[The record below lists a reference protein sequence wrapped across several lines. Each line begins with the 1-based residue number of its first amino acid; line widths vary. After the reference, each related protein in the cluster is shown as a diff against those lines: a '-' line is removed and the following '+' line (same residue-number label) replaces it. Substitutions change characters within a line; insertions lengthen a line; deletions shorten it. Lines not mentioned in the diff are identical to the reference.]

1 MLGSTLVE
9 IIPAV
14 DIRGGKCVRLYQGD
28 YSQETVF
35 FEDPVE
41 AALNWKSQG
50 ARRIH
55 IVDLDGAA
63 KGQTH
68 NLAVIEDIVKKTGLP
83 VQLGGGVRDE
93 AAVEK
98 LVAIGIDRVI
108 MGTVAVEKPEL
119 IKDLCQR
126 FNHRIVVGIDARD
139 GLVSTRG
146 WVSDTKLTAV
156 ELGQQM
162 VELGVERIIYTDIRR
177 DGTLSEPNY
186 TEVDEMIGKV
196 GAKIIAAGGIS
207 ELEHL
212 RRLANLGVE
221 GAIVGMALYT
231 GRIDLK
237 EALASA

>member
-1 MLGSTLVE
+1 MFGSTLVE
-9 IIPAV
+9 IIPAI

-28 YSQETVF
+28 YGKETVF
-35 FEDPVE
+35 FEDPLE
-41 AALNWKSQG
+41 AAINWKSSG
-50 ARRIH
+50 AQRIH

-63 KGQTH
+63 EGQIH
-68 NLAVIEDIVKKTGLP
+68 NLTVIEAIVKETSLP
-83 VQLGGGVRDE
+83 VQLGGGIRDE
-93 AAVEK
+93 AEVEK
-98 LVAIGIDRVI
+98 LVEVGIDRVI
-108 MGTVAVEKPEL
+108 MGTAAVEKPEL

-126 FNHRIVVGIDARD
+126 FSHRIVVGIDARD

-146 WVSDTKLTAV
+146 WVNDTSLTAV

-186 TEVDEMIGKV
+186 TEIDEMVGKV

-212 RRLANLGVE
+212 RRLAKLGAE

-237 EALASA
+237 EALASV